1 MGSIEQRQ
9 HCSYLRMDVHETQQS
24 LCNPE
29 LHQLME
35 IQVAK
40 WKTIQVKELH
50 FRILAAKFGERIYP

>member
-1 MGSIEQRQ
+1 
-9 HCSYLRMDVHETQQS
+9 MDVHETQLS

-50 FRILAAKFGERIYP
+50 FRILAANFGERIYP